1 MARTKNTV
9 TQAVVDEL
17 MESCDIAVTTAF
29 DKCTIVACKLP
40 NGFVIV
46 ESSSCVDPAN
56 YDEDMGVD
64 ICMKNIEKKL
74 WELEGYLLQ
83 NKLYMD
89 GVSFDDDKTDDADDL
104 ECDGDCENCDL
115 FDRDDDDDED
125 EKDKKP
131 KHTDKKY
138 EDDEYWDKLIQTYN
152 DYLDYVDDYLDDL
165 ARHSHKRRYREFN
178 PYRNDYSNKVY
189 C

>member
-9 TQAVVDEL
+9 TQSVIDEL

-89 GVSFDDDKTDDADDL
+89 GITFDDDDDDL

-115 FDRDDDDDED
+115 FDRDDDDDTD
-125 EKDKKP
+125 DKKEEKS

-138 EDDEYWDKLIQTYN
+138 EDDDYWDKLIQTYN
-152 DYLDYVDDYLDDL
+152 DYLDYIDDYLDDL
-165 ARHSHKRRYREFN
+165 AHYKPHHRGHNHYYN
-178 PYRNDYSNKVY
+178 NVW

>member
-1 MARTKNTV
+1 MALTKNTV
-9 TQAVVDEL
+9 TQSVIDEL

-46 ESSSCVDPAN
+46 ESSSCVDPDN

-89 GVSFDDDKTDDADDL
+89 GITFDNDDDDL

-115 FDRDDDDDED
+115 FDRDDDDDTED
-125 EKDKKP
+125 KKEEKP

-152 DYLDYVDDYLDDL
+152 DYLDYIDDYLDDL
-165 ARHSHKRRYREFN
+165 AHYKRRHRG
-178 PYRNDYSNKVY
+178 RNYYYNNVWY
-189 C
+189 

>member
-1 MARTKNTV
+1 MARKKNTV

-64 ICMKNIEKKL
+64 ICMKNIERKVC
-74 WELEGYLLQ
+74 ELEGYLLQ

-115 FDRDDDDDED
+115 FDRDDDDAED
-125 EKDKKP
+125 EKDEKS

-138 EDDEYWDKLIQTYN
+138 DDDEYWDKLIQTYN

-165 ARHSHKRRYREFN
+165 AHYKRHHRG
-178 PYRNDYSNKVY
+178 RNHYSNNVW

>member
-9 TQAVVDEL
+9 TQSVIDEL

-89 GVSFDDDKTDDADDL
+89 GITFDDDDDDL

-115 FDRDDDDDED
+115 FDRDDDDDTD
-125 EKDKKP
+125 DDKAEKP

-152 DYLDYVDDYLDDL
+152 DYLDYIDDYIDDL
-165 ARHSHKRRYREFN
+165 AHYKRRHHG
-178 PYRNDYSNKVY
+178 RNYYYNNVW

>member
-9 TQAVVDEL
+9 TQSVIDEL

-89 GVSFDDDKTDDADDL
+89 GITFDDDDDDL

-115 FDRDDDDDED
+115 FDRDDDDDTED
-125 EKDKKP
+125 EKEEKP
-131 KHTDKKY
+131 KHTDKKHD
-138 EDDEYWDKLIQTYN
+138 DDEYWDKLIQNYN
-152 DYLDYVDDYLDDL
+152 DYLDYIDDYLDDL
-165 ARHSHKRRYREFN
+165 AHYKRRHRG
-178 PYRNDYSNKVY
+178 RNYYYNNVW

>member
-9 TQAVVDEL
+9 TQSVIDEL

-89 GVSFDDDKTDDADDL
+89 GITFDDDDDDDDNL

-115 FDRDDDDDED
+115 FDRDDDDDIDD
-125 EKDKKP
+125 EKEDKP

-138 EDDEYWDKLIQTYN
+138 EDDEYWDKLIQNYN
-152 DYLDYVDDYLDDL
+152 DYLDYIDDYLDDL
-165 ARHSHKRRYREFN
+165 AHYKRRHRG
-178 PYRNDYSNKVY
+178 RNYYYNNVW

>member
-1 MARTKNTV
+1 MVRTKNTV
-9 TQAVVDEL
+9 TQSVIDEL

-83 NKLYMD
+83 NQLYMD
-89 GVSFDDDKTDDADDL
+89 GITFDNDDDYL

-115 FDRDDDDDED
+115 FDRDDDDDTED
-125 EKDKKP
+125 EKEEKS
-131 KHTDKKY
+131 KHTDKKHD
-138 EDDEYWDKLIQTYN
+138 DDEYWDKLIQNYN
-152 DYLDYVDDYLDDL
+152 DYLDYIDDYLDDL
-165 ARHSHKRRYREFN
+165 AHYKRRHRG
-178 PYRNDYSNKVY
+178 RNYYYNNVW

>member
-9 TQAVVDEL
+9 TQSVIDEL

-46 ESSSCVDPAN
+46 ESSSCVDPSN

-74 WELEGYLLQ
+74 WELEGYMLQ
-83 NKLYMD
+83 NQLYMD
-89 GVSFDDDKTDDADDL
+89 GVTFDDDNDDDL

-115 FDRDDDDDED
+115 FDHDDDDNTEY
-125 EKDKKP
+125 EKEEKP
-131 KHTDKKY
+131 KHTDKKHD
-138 EDDEYWDKLIQTYN
+138 DDEYWDKLIQNYN
-152 DYLDYVDDYLDDL
+152 DYLDYIDDYLDDL
-165 ARHSHKRRYREFN
+165 AYYKRRHRG
-178 PYRNDYSNKVY
+178 RNYYYNNVW

>member
-1 MARTKNTV
+1 MARKKNTV

-64 ICMKNIEKKL
+64 ICMKNIEHKL

-89 GVSFDDDKTDDADDL
+89 GVSFDDDKSDDTDDL

-115 FDRDDDDDED
+115 FDRDDDDAED
-125 EKDKKP
+125 EKDEKP

-138 EDDEYWDKLIQTYN
+138 EDDEYWDKLNQTYN

-165 ARHSHKRRYREFN
+165 AHYKRRHRGHN
-178 PYRNDYSNKVY
+178 HYSNNVW

>member
-1 MARTKNTV
+1 MARTKNIV
-9 TQAVVDEL
+9 TQSVIDEL

-64 ICMKNIEKKL
+64 ICMKNIENKL

-83 NKLYMD
+83 NQLYMD
-89 GVSFDDDKTDDADDL
+89 GITFDNDDDDL

-115 FDRDDDDDED
+115 FDRDDDDDTED
-125 EKDKKP
+125 EKEEKP
-131 KHTDKKY
+131 KHTDKKHD
-138 EDDEYWDKLIQTYN
+138 DDEYWDKLIQNYN
-152 DYLDYVDDYLDDL
+152 NYLDYIDDYLDDL
-165 ARHSHKRRYREFN
+165 AHYKRRHRG
-178 PYRNDYSNKVY
+178 RNYYYNNVW

>member
-1 MARTKNTV
+1 MARKKNTV

-17 MESCDIAVTTAF
+17 MESCDIAVATAF

-74 WELEGYLLQ
+74 RELEGYLLQ

-115 FDRDDDDDED
+115 FDRDDDDSED
-125 EKDKKP
+125 EKDYK
-131 KHTDKKY
+131 
-138 EDDEYWDKLIQTYN
+138 
-152 DYLDYVDDYLDDL
+152 
-165 ARHSHKRRYREFN
+165 RHHRGRNHYFN
-178 PYRNDYSNKVY
+178 NVW

>member
-9 TQAVVDEL
+9 TQSVIDEL

-64 ICMKNIEKKL
+64 ICMKNIERKL

-83 NKLYMD
+83 NKLYFD
-89 GVSFDDDKTDDADDL
+89 GVSFDNDKADDTADGL
-104 ECDGDCENCDL
+104 ECDGDCEHCDM
-115 FDRDDDDDED
+115 FDSDDDDD
-125 EKDKKP
+125 
-131 KHTDKKY
+131 
-138 EDDEYWDKLIQTYN
+138 YWDKLVQTYN

>member
-1 MARTKNTV
+1 MTRKKNTV

-89 GVSFDDDKTDDADDL
+89 GVSFDDDKSDDTDDL

-115 FDRDDDDDED
+115 FDRDDDDAED
-125 EKDKKP
+125 EKDEKP
-131 KHTDKKY
+131 KHADKKY

-152 DYLDYVDDYLDDL
+152 DYLDYIDDYLDDL
-165 ARHSHKRRYREFN
+165 AHYKRRHRGHN
-178 PYRNDYSNKVY
+178 HYRNDYFNNVW